1 MIRKL
6 SKKKPAKRPPTPVST
21 SIAVRNVMLANK
33 SKNTKPELIVRKHLS
48 SLGIR
53 GYRLHWKKAPGKP
66 EIDFPG
72 RKIAI
77 IINGCFWHGCRKCTK
92 GMPKTNTEFWSHKIL
107 GNRARDRK
115 NLRAL
120 KREGWKT
127 VVIWEHDIKR
137 KNLKRLP
144 WNITGRFRLAK

>member
-66 EIDFPG
+66 DIAFPG
-72 RKIAI
+72 R
-77 IINGCFWHGCRKCTK
+77 
-92 GMPKTNTEFWSHKIL
+92 
-107 GNRARDRK
+107 
-115 NLRAL
+115 
-120 KREGWKT
+120 
-127 VVIWEHDIKR
+127 
-137 KNLKRLP
+137 
-144 WNITGRFRLAK
+144 